1 MLTRLFLTSSVLAL
15 TASLAVAQTSPPS
28 TPGSAPTSTSTPGPA
43 DTPAGSSSLA
53 PADQRRGQA
62 AQITLAQ
69 AIDTAEQQGQAKA
82 ISAEFEEDDGGQWEI
97 KVIRSDG
104 SLIEHTIDGKTGQIR
119 RSENQRLESIFSRLK
134 PADFQNARTSLKQ
147 AIALAEQQGGGRAVE
162 AEIERENN
170 TVQYEITVVNGDR
183 STELKISAEGQIL
196 KD

>member
-28 TPGSAPTSTSTPGPA
+28 MPGSAPSSASTPGPA
-43 DTPAGSSSLA
+43 DTPAGSNSLA

-69 AIDTAEQQGQAKA
+69 AINTAEQQGQAKA

-104 SLIEHTIDGKTGQIR
+104 SLVEHTIDGKTGQIR

-183 STELKISAEGQIL
+183 STELKISADGQIL